1 MKLTESRLKEFI
13 RQEIKSQ
20 INQNAEAAEKTIQAR
35 KHLLNRV
42 NPILNELIKHLE
54 MTDPDMADW
63 AKGVQNDMQELAEE
77 LFDLGNELSQ
87 R

>member
-1 MKLTESRLKEFI
+1 MKLTESKLKEFI

-20 INQNAEAAEKTIQAR
+20 MNESAEAAEKTIQAR

-42 NPILNELIKHLE
+42 NPILNELISHLE

-63 AKGVQNDMQELAEE
+63 AKGIQNDMQELAEE